1 MNDSSKSSAR
11 FATSLDALDGAGTA
25 PVPPHSNTGVGSSRL
40 PAGDDVGCHAAAC
53 RSRVAEGH
61 ATLIDTVSLVFPL
74 LALVP
79 DYEAVAIE
87 SPGNLTPRQAMA
99 LSMDEQRALAIAWW
113 PKGKQLP
120 AVDDVVIPAWVNHLY
135 QVSLSTPDIRGLES
149 DIDQISAAFDWMVSA
164 FGMTLSSRSRG
175 RNGFTFSADL
185 VPADWNFYRDGPP
198 PSLGHVAW
206 GGLKD
211 RFGQLL
217 AQVHLTGQGCGEVSL
232 VDGWERLHAWAVDL
246 GAHLTR
252 CDVAYDDFEGQHGDV
267 SAWVDRYHDGAFA
280 IRQNPSHQ
288 HIKGDSGE
296 TLYVGNRQ
304 SGKLLRAY
312 AKGAQLGDAESPWVR
327 LEVELRNSQRLIPL
341 AILIDPDS
349 YFAGAY
355 PALGELD
362 LSAEPAPIA
371 TLVRNAAAATLTGL
385 MHHAKR
391 SYGKLVH
398 VMKAIGYA
406 PAEIVE
412 RLILEGT
419 PSRLASVSFIQALD
433 ALPHHPAEPPVY
445 SP

>member
-1 MNDSSKSSAR
+1 MSNSSTAFPR
-11 FATSLDALDGAGTA
+11 FSKTLAQVEAGREA
-25 PVPPHSNTGVGSSRL
+25 PIPPHSNTGVSS
-40 PAGDDVGCHAAAC
+40 PSMTDAADVGCHAAAC
-53 RSRVAEGH
+53 RSRVSPGH

-79 DYEAVAIE
+79 DYDALSIAPA
-87 SPGNLTPRQAMA
+87 SDLTPRQAMA
-99 LSMDEQRALAIAWW
+99 LPLDEQRKRAVSWW
-113 PKGKQLP
+113 PRDRDLP

-135 QVSLSTPDIRGLES
+135 RVTLSTPDVRGLEC
-149 DIDQISAAFDWMVSA
+149 DIHQVSSAFDWMAGA
-164 FGMTLSSRSRG
+164 FGMTLSPRSRG

-185 VPADWNFYRDGPP
+185 VPAQWDFYRDGQP

-232 VDGWERLHAWAVDL
+232 VDGWGRFHAWAVDL

-252 CDVAYDDFEGQHGDV
+252 CDVAFDDFEGEHGDV
-267 SAWVDRYHDGAFA
+267 SAWVDRYDAGAFA
-280 IRQNPSHQ
+280 IRQNPSFQ
-288 HIKGDSGE
+288 HIYGTTGH
-296 TLYVGNRQ
+296 TFYVGSRQ

-312 AKGAQLGDAESPWVR
+312 AKGQQLGDPDSPWVR

-355 PALGELD
+355 PALADID
-362 LSAEPAPIA
+362 LSATPEPIA
-371 TLVRNAAAATLTGL
+371 TLVRNVAAASLTCL
-385 MHHAKR
+385 IHHAKR
-391 SYGKLVH
+391 SYGKLIH
-398 VMKAIGYA
+398 VMRAIGYA

-412 RLILEGT
+412 RLIQEGT

-433 ALPHHPAEPPVY
+433 SLPHHPVEPPAVAA
-445 SP
+445 